1 MCVHTC
7 SYLLQMSSREPRARA
22 WHAAVGVGDKLF
34 IWGGGGDSTRI
45 QTTTL
50 EVFNVNS
57 LSWEQTRQLKG
68 SLPDS
73 LCSAAVTSQ
82 KESFYSFGG
91 YTLPGHYIDTVYEIN
106 SSTLLCRELPPNS
119 PSHAPK
125 KQQGSRSVYFKNK
138 VVVYGGNTGQGRP
151 DEVHVFNLEKS
162 TCGSIKLHMHW
173 FRHRYYSII
182 SMVQVPENTKILC
195 PVHCLMIYMYVQMI
209 IITNLSQAYWNVG
222 SSVYAHYTP
231 IVSLLS

>member
-1 MCVHTC
+1 
-7 SYLLQMSSREPRARA
+7 MSSREPRARA

-73 LCSAAVTSQ
+73 LCSAAVTVTSQ

-106 SSTLLCRELPPNS
+106 PSTLLCRELPPNS
-119 PSHAPK
+119 PSHAPE
-125 KQQGSRSVYFKNK
+125 KQQGSRSVYFENK
-138 VVVYGGNTGQGRP
+138 VVVYGGNTDQGRP
-151 DEVHVFNLEKS
+151 NEVRVFNLEKS
-162 TCGSIKLHMHW
+162 TCGSIKL
-173 FRHRYYSII
+173 YTCI
-182 SMVQVPENTKILC
+182 
-195 PVHCLMIYMYVQMI
+195 
-209 IITNLSQAYWNVG
+209 G
-222 SSVYAHYTP
+222 SGA
-231 IVSLLS
+231 